1 MFNLFYLLTSFP
13 HILGFVS
20 RGTFDFFYLIPTIQR
35 YNIVRTLYILLSK
48 KMVLL
53 SSGKIYA
60 FCG

>member
-35 YNIVRTLYILLSK
+35 YNIHFYQTSNQQK
-48 KMVLL
+48 KPIFFGDGFVQF
-53 SSGKIYA
+53 IV
-60 FCG
+60 